1 MKIEELYLAGFGR
14 FSNKRIVLQ
23 DGLNLIFGE
32 NEAGKTTLQHF
43 IVGMLYGFSYP
54 QPEEKPIP
62 RTMLTMSPGTAM
74 LHTAAP

>member
-43 IVGMLYGFSYP
+43 IVGMLYGFFVP
-54 QPEEKPIP
+54 
-62 RTMLTMSPGTAM
+62 TARRK
-74 LHTAAP
+74 TYIEDYARYEP